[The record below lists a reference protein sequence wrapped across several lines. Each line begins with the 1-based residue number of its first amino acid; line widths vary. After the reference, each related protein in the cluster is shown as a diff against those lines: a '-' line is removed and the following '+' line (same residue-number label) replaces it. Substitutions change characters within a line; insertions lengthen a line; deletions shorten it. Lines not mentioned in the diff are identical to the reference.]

1 MPEVTLSPE
10 AVEDILTVYNFILEC
25 DGEAPAEAI
34 LTRLETR
41 CYSLDKSASRGKFPD
56 ELTPFGNQ
64 KIGEVRESQWRIFY
78 RAELDKIIVLAVL
91 DGRRSMQE
99 LLLERMAR

>member
-25 DGEAPAEAI
+25 DGEASAEVI

-41 CYSLDKSASRGKFPD
+41 CYGLNKLASRGKFPD

-64 KIGEVRESQWRIFY
+64 KICEVRESPWRIFY

-91 DGRRSMQE
+91 DGRRAMHK
-99 LLLERMAR
+99 LLLERLAR